1 MVIPMKKR
9 TLSDRDT
16 GLLQLLREN
25 AREPVSSLARKLG
38 VSRTA
43 VQERIQRL
51 QRDGVI
57 RGFTVQLSP
66 DWLEGQ
72 INAMVSLVVDPKFTA
87 KVIAA
92 LETMPAIAGL
102 WTVSGKSDLI
112 AMARAPTTADI
123 DRVLDEVGSL
133 QGVTRTESSIIL
145 TTRFDRR

>member
-1 MVIPMKKR
+1 MKR
-9 TLSDRDT
+9 TVLNERDAR
-16 GLLQLLREN
+16 LLQLLRDN
-25 AREPVSSLARKLG
+25 ARESVSSLARKLG

-43 VQERIQRL
+43 VQERILRL
-51 QRDGVI
+51 QREGVI
-57 RGFTVQLSP
+57 RGFTVQLNP
-66 DWLEGQ
+66 DWLKGQ

-87 KVIAA
+87 KVIDA
-92 LETMPAIAGL
+92 LETMPAIAAL
-102 WTVSGKSDLI
+102 WTVSGKNDLI

>member
-1 MVIPMKKR
+1 MKKR
-9 TLSDRDT
+9 SLSERDM

-25 AREPVSSLARKLG
+25 ARQPVSSLARKLG
-38 VSRTA
+38 ASRTA
-43 VQERIQRL
+43 VQERILRL

-57 RGFTVQLSP
+57 RGFTVQLNP

-72 INAMVSLVVDPKFTA
+72 INAMVSLVVDPKFSA
-87 KVIAA
+87 KVIAS
-92 LETMPAIAGL
+92 LETMPAIAAL
-102 WTVSGKSDLI
+102 WTVSGKNDLI